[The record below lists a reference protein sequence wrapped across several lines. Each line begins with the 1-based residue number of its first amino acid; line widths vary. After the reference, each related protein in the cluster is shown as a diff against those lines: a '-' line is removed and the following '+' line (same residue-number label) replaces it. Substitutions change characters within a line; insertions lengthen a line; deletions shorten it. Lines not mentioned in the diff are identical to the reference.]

1 MKRSTPHSL
10 RAPVCALALASAAI
24 GLASSG
30 SVLAAA
36 PGSPA
41 PAAPAASTAPVTV
54 AQTTVSAAVSVPAGS
69 VVPVVA
75 TAPNSLQSISVQ
87 SINGAQVQLILHMS
101 APAAAPLGFAIDK
114 PARISFDL
122 PNTTLALPSRRIDV
136 GTGGV
141 DTILAAEAN
150 GRSRLVLDLDQP
162 MAYATRV
169 QGDDIVVTVGGAAGG
184 AAHAQPAR
192 ADMAHGV
199 VPTAAAINQPREIR
213 SIDFRRSPTG
223 AAQLVVR
230 LSDPHTPIDL
240 KQQGTQI
247 IVDFAGAA
255 LPRRLSR
262 RYDTLDFGTP
272 VTGFQAERVDG
283 NTRIVLDASGAFE
296 QLAYQTD
303 DQYVVEVNPMKQ
315 TAASGPAEIKKSYN
329 GERLTLN
336 FQNISTRAVLQL
348 LADASGQNIVVS
360 DSVNGNVTLRLQNV
374 PWDQALDIVLTTKG
388 LGKRQD
394 GNVIIVAPADE
405 LAARE
410 KADLA
415 SQQDIQQLEPLH
427 SEYLQVNYAK
437 AADIAALLKGKGVSS
452 LLSSRGSV
460 SVDDRT
466 NTLLVSDTSDHIADI
481 RRLVATLD
489 IPVKQVEIE
498 ARIVVVSNDFERQL
512 GTILGVTGLHN
523 NGNQG
528 LIETTGTASGVD
540 TGVSSAISNLS
551 SNGSIYPVN
560 IPTGSSAVNRYN
572 VDLPVASPA
581 GSIAFGILGSDYL
594 VDLELSAAQTENLA
608 TVVSSPRVI
617 TANQQE
623 AQIKQGVEI
632 PYQESASS
640 GATTIAFKDAV
651 LLLKVKPLITPDNRI
666 ILDLMVSDDEV
677 GQTVVASGGV
687 NVPAIDT
694 RAVQTQVLLN
704 DGETVVLGGILQT
717 NKTNSATKIPFLGD
731 IPVLGNLFKTTDK
744 QDKKDELLIFVTP
757 KILREGAA
765 ATG

>member
-1 MKRSTPHSL
+1 MKRSTPPSL
-10 RAPVCALALASAAI
+10 RATVRALTLAAAAM
-24 GLASSG
+24 GLLGSG
-30 SVLAAA
+30 SVFAA
-36 PGSPA
+36 PPAPRA
-41 PAAPAASTAPVTV
+41 PAAPAAPVTV
-54 AQTTVSAAVSVPAGS
+54 AQTAVPAVATAPAGS

-75 TAPNSLQSISVQ
+75 TGPNSLQSISVQ
-87 SINGAQVQLILHMS
+87 SINGAQVQLILHMA
-101 APAAAPLGFAIDK
+101 APPEAPLGFAIDK

-122 PNTTLALPSRRIDV
+122 PNTTLALPSHRIDV

-162 MAYATRV
+162 MAYNTSV
-169 QGDDIVVTVGGAAGG
+169 QGNDIVVTVGGAGVS
-184 AAHAQPAR
+184 HASVT
-192 ADMAHGV
+192 ADMAHGITH
-199 VPTAAAINQPREIR
+199 TATTANEPRAIR

-230 LSDPHTPIDL
+230 MTDPHTPIDL

-247 IVDFAGAA
+247 IVSFAGTD

-272 VTGFQAERVDG
+272 VTGFQAERADG

-303 DQYVVEVNPMKQ
+303 TQYVVEVSAVKQ
-315 TAASGPAEIKKSYN
+315 AATNGAAEVKKSYN

-394 GNVIIVAPADE
+394 GNVIIVAPAEE
-405 LAARE
+405 LSARE

-415 SQQDIQQLEPLH
+415 SQQDIQQLEPLRT
-427 SEYLQVNYAK
+427 EYLQVNYAK
-437 AADIAALLKGKGVSS
+437 AADIATLLKGKGVSS
-452 LLSSRGSV
+452 VLSSRGSV
-460 SVDDRT
+460 AVDDRT
-466 NTLLVSDTSDHIADI
+466 NTLLIADTADRIADI

-512 GTILGVTGLHN
+512 GTILGLTGLHS
-523 NGNQG
+523 NGSQG
-528 LIETTGTASGVD
+528 LLETTGTSSGVD
-540 TGVSSAISNLS
+540 TGVSSALSNLQK
-551 SNGSIYPVN
+551 NGSVYPVN
-560 IPTGSSAVNRYN
+560 IPTGAGAINRYN
-572 VDLPVASPA
+572 VNLPVASPA

-717 NKTNSATKIPFLGD
+717 NRTKSATKIPFLGD
-731 IPVLGNLFKTTDK
+731 IPVLGNLFKTTDNK
-744 QDKKDELLIFVTP
+744 DNKDELLIFVTP
-757 KILREGAA
+757 KILKEGSV